1 MCSGHVKQYLPSN
14 LHLIELNKLLTN
26 EKKILNDKG
35 KKKNVKEETK
45 TKEYI
50 NKSNYRIF
58 NEKNYDKMSFMQ
70 NLEIDK
76 NFATNITEAFL
87 KTQEDIIE
95 REFEVNYSGSTVCSI
110 FILGNIIYCANVGDS
125 RCVLGRYEKDKKLQ
139 PLSISR
145 DHKPSEPEEKERILS
160 SGGRVEAFKNED
172 NEDVGP
178 LRVWLKDEDVPG
190 LAMSR
195 SIGDIVSAKVGVI
208 SSPEISLY
216 KISKNDKFLILAS
229 DGLWEFVSNE
239 QAVQIVSRFWLIGD
253 ADGAVDELIRIASH
267 YWEEVILK

>member
-1 MCSGHVKQYLPSN
+1 VKQYLPAN

-26 EKKILNDKG
+26 EKKIPNDKG
-35 KKKNVKEETK
+35 KKKIPKEETK
-45 TKEYI
+45 TKDHI
-50 NKSNYRIF
+50 NKSNYRLY
-58 NEKNYDKMSFMQ
+58 NEKNCDKLSFMQ

-76 NFATNITEAFL
+76 TFATNITEAFL

-95 REFEVNYSGSTVCSI
+95 RDFEVNYSGSTVCSI

-125 RCVLGRYEKDKKLQ
+125 RCVIGRYEKDKKLQ

-145 DHKPSEPEEKERILS
+145 DHKPSEPEEKERILNC
-160 SGGRVEAFKNED
+160 GGRIEAFKNED
-172 NEDVGP
+172 NEDAGP

-195 SIGDIVSAKVGVI
+195 SIGDIVSARVGVI

-239 QAVQIVSRFWLIGD
+239 QAVQIVSRFWSIGD
-253 ADGAVDELIRIASH
+253 ADGAVDELVRIASH
-267 YWEEVILK
+267 YWEEVIIK

>member
-95 REFEVNYSGSTVCSI
+95 REFEVNYSGSTV
-110 FILGNIIYCANVGDS
+110 
-125 RCVLGRYEKDKKLQ
+125 
-139 PLSISR
+139 ISR

>member
-1 MCSGHVKQYLPSN
+1 MCSGHVKQFLPTN
-14 LHLIELNKLLTN
+14 IHLIELNKLLTN
-26 EKKILNDKG
+26 EKKIPNEKG

-45 TKEYI
+45 TKDFI
-50 NKSNYRIF
+50 NKSNFKTF
-58 NEKNYDKMSFMQ
+58 NEKNVEKMSFMQ

-76 NFATNITEAFL
+76 TFATYITEAFL

-125 RCVLGRYEKDKKLQ
+125 RCVLGRLEKDKKIQ

-145 DHKPSEPEEKERILS
+145 DHKPSDSDEKERILN

-178 LRVWLKDEDVPG
+178 PRVWLKDEDVPG

-267 YWEEVILK
+267 YWEEVR